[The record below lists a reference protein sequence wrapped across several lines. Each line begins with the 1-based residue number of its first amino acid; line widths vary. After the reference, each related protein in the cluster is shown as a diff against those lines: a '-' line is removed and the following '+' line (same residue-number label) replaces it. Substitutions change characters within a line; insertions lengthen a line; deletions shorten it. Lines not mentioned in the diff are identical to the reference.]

1 MDGVCVS
8 QCALFHSLQGVNT
21 EAMEHITSREWL
33 PVNEIAKCLTQQKV
47 PPIVRS
53 AYLDFA
59 TAAIVEPQ
67 LEHSGVSCEYAWKVF
82 VSFYA

>member
-1 MDGVCVS
+1 MS
-8 QCALFHSLQGVNT
+8 IHHIHHLQGVHR
-21 EAMEHITSREWL
+21 EAIKHITSSRKWL
-33 PVNEIAKCLTQQKV
+33 PVDEIAKCLTDEQV
-47 PPIVRS
+47 PAIVRS